1 MENNSLVDKYAK
13 ILWDFNDMH
22 TPLKKSD
29 LIIGMGSHDIRIATY
44 CAELYKKGYAPQ
56 ILFAGNVGRLT
67 REKFARP
74 EADLFAEEAIRF
86 GVPDKNILRE
96 DKSTNTG
103 QNIEFAK
110 RLLEEKGIVVNSVI
124 MVHKPY
130 MRLRAYGVINKQ
142 WPEVEVIATAPEI
155 TYEDYPN
162 QYVNRENMINIMVGD
177 IQRLMIYPSKGFMIP
192 IEIPD
197 EVNIAFHKLVELGY
211 DKEML
216 PVIPDAA

>member
-1 MENNSLVDKYAK
+1 MENKSLGDTYAK

-29 LIIGMGSHDIRIATY
+29 LIIGMGSHDIRVATY
-44 CAELYKKGYAPQ
+44 CAELYNKGYAPR
-56 ILFAGNVGRLT
+56 ILFAGNIGRLT
-67 REKFARP
+67 REIFGRP
-74 EADLFAEEAIRF
+74 EADIFAEEATRL

-103 QNIEFAK
+103 QNIEFTK
-110 RLLEEKGIVVNSVI
+110 KLLKEKGIEVHSVI

-130 MRLRAYGVINKQ
+130 MCLRAYGVIKKQ
-142 WPEVEVIATAPEI
+142 WPEVEVIAAAPEI
-155 TYEDYPN
+155 AYKDYPN

-197 EVNIAFHKLVELGY
+197 EVKNAFHKLVEMGY
-211 DKEML
+211 DKEL
-216 PVIPDAA
+216 IPTA